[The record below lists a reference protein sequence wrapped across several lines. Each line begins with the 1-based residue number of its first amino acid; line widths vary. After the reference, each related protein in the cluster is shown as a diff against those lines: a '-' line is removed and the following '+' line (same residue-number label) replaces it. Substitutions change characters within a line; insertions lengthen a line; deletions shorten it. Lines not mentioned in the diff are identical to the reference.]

1 MGTEMKF
8 TEAFIDELAK
18 IGGPVA
24 DSYFA
29 RVKGSQAELTRLKE
43 KTKLFKDAPSATTGR
58 PR

>member
-1 MGTEMKF
+1 MKF
-8 TEAFIDELAK
+8 IEAFYDELAK

-29 RVKGSQAELTRLKE
+29 RVKNAKVDLARLKE